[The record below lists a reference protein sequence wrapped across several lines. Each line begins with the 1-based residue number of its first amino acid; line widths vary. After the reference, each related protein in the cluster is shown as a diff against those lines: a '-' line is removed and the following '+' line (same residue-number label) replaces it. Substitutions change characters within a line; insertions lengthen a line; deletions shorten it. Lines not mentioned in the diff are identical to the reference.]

1 MGKNGQDAQRSVIRD
16 LTLRRTAGSPP
27 GLELVQL
34 AGLAERARRHGNDPY
49 ASLRPAFHQLVHVR
63 PGSRATVSVDFTR
76 YEVSDGAWLWI
87 HPGQV
92 QRWGTDLPGA
102 QGLLVAFPAGFPDT
116 ETAASSVADVASLHP
131 LTPGAPH
138 AEGLSRALE
147 HLRYEYEAMAE
158 LPLESHVQVLRHLLA
173 VLVVRLAR
181 AYGSEHGRPTTNE
194 TFRRFRAAVERDFP
208 ATRRVE
214 DYAAA
219 LGYNRRT
226 LTRATEAVTG
236 MSAKRYIDER
246 VALEAK
252 RELAHG
258 PSTVAAVA
266 ARLGFAERATS
277 PSSSGSERARH
288 RRVSAG
294 RPAAPDPR
302 RSSSGYPGT
311 SSARRA
317 HTRATDAKHM
327 GEEVPS
333 VALRGPRLVHLHLC
347 APLPDRLPAPVARV
361 TRRHA
366 DYTTLGR
373 PAAEPSR
380 HVSAAS
386 T

>member
-76 YEVSDGAWLWI
+76 YELSDGAWLWI

-116 ETAASSVADVASLHP
+116 ETAASSVADVASLQP

-181 AYGSEHGRPTTNE
+181 AYGSEHGRPTINE
-194 TFRRFRAAVERDFP
+194 TFRRFRDAVERDFP

-266 ARLGFAERATS
+266 ARLGFADASDFTKFFRQRTGTT
-277 PSSSGSERARH
+277 PTGFRRTARG
-288 RRVSAG
+288 A
-294 RPAAPDPR
+294 
-302 RSSSGYPGT
+302 
-311 SSARRA
+311 
-317 HTRATDAKHM
+317 
-327 GEEVPS
+327 
-333 VALRGPRLVHLHLC
+333 
-347 APLPDRLPAPVARV
+347 
-361 TRRHA
+361 
-366 DYTTLGR
+366 
-373 PAAEPSR
+373 
-380 HVSAAS
+380 
-386 T
+386 